1 MADRLEELRRQR
13 ALVQQHLEWLDREIA
28 AEAGKTPQAQTGAK
42 LAAVVT
48 LPHSAS
54 VAAPPSPAGT
64 AHQGNPDAADPAE
77 KILDEYRVAPASL
90 QSDVRKGCWLYFA
103 AAFAIFFAVVAI
115 LYFALSN
122 R

>member
-28 AEAGKTPQAQTGAK
+28 AEAGKTQRAETGAK

-48 LPHSAS
+48 SPAKLTAPP
-54 VAAPPSPAGT
+54 AAPGIAPQA
-64 AHQGNPDAADPAE
+64 NPDAE

-90 QSDVRKGCWLYFA
+90 HSDVRKGCFLYFGA
-103 AAFAIFFAVVAI
+103 ALAIFFGVVAI
-115 LYFALSN
+115 LYFALS
-122 R
+122 RR

>member
-13 ALVQQHLEWLDREIA
+13 VLVQQHLEWLDREIA
-28 AEAGKTPQAQTGAK
+28 AEAGKSKQAETGAK

-48 LPHSAS
+48 NPTKPTALP
-54 VAAPPSPAGT
+54 AAPGT
-64 AHQGNPDAADPAE
+64 APQANPDAE

-90 QSDVRKGCWLYFA
+90 HSDVRKGCFLYFA
-103 AAFAIFFAVVAI
+103 AALAIFFGVVAI
-115 LYFALSN
+115 LYFVLSQ

>member
-28 AEAGKTPQAQTGAK
+28 AESGKSTQAQTGAK

-48 LPHSAS
+48 LSNPAN
-54 VAAPPSPAGT
+54 VTAPPGPAES
-64 AHQGNPDAADPAE
+64 APQRNPDAAD
-77 KILDEYRVAPASL
+77 KILDEYRVAPESL
-90 QSDVRKGCWLYFA
+90 QSDVRKGCWIYFA
-103 AAFAIFFAVVAI
+103 AALAIFFGVVAI
-115 LYFALSN
+115 LYFALSS